1 MLIKLNRHF
10 ARVAFFVAGVML
22 SAGLSAKDTVL
33 SKSALQDKIKGAWA
47 GQTIGVTYGLPVEF
61 RYNSTLIPDSRRL
74 LWYDG
79 YLKET
84 YEKSPGAYDDIYMD
98 LSFVQVIENEG
109 IDAPAQLFA
118 DAFAKAKF
126 PLWFAN
132 QVGRYNIL
140 KGIAP
145 PQSGHWL
152 NNPAADAI
160 DFQIEADFI
169 GIMSPGMINGATAY
183 SDKVGHIMNYGDG
196 WYGGAYIS
204 ALYSQ
209 AFIEADIPKIV
220 GTALQAIP
228 PQSQFHQVVADVI
241 RLHKQRPDD
250 WKQTWFEIHKKWS
263 DTDLEPYGIDSPFN
277 IDAKINAAWVV
288 LGLLY
293 GEGDFGKTLYI
304 AAHAG
309 DDADCNPSSAAGV
322 LGAIKGYNA
331 IPPYWKQGLKE
342 VEDMNFANTEL
353 SLNDAYRL
361 SYRHALQMI
370 KKSGG
375 AVKKDVV
382 IIPQQKPAPLRL
394 EVSFKGHYLKE
405 KRSLSYFTDL
415 SQGPTMIAKKIDA
428 NYSFDFDGIGF
439 AVVGYAK
446 KIGDRDYVFNTV
458 LYVDGDQVETAPL
471 PTDSLTRRFYLFWR
485 YELPKGKHKV
495 EIKLLNPTDAASVNI
510 TDIVIYDDQPLKE
523 HELTFG
529 AHHEGR
535 R

>member
-1 MLIKLNRHF
+1 MKLGKSMSMKSKRHF
-10 ARVAFFVAGVML
+10 ARVIFLVAGIML
-22 SAGLSAKDTVL
+22 SMELLARDTVL
-33 SKSALQDKIKGAWA
+33 SKSDLQDKIRGAWA
-47 GQTIGVTYGLPVEF
+47 AQTIGVTYGLPVEF
-61 RYNSTLIPDSRRL
+61 RYNSTLIPDSRQL
-74 LWYDG
+74 PWYDG

-84 YEKSPGAYDDIYMD
+84 YEKMPGVYDDIYMD

-118 DAFAKAKF
+118 DAFAKAQF

-132 QVGRYNIL
+132 QVGRYNVL
-140 KGIAP
+140 NGLTP

-169 GIMSPGMINGATAY
+169 GIMSPGLINSATAY
-183 SDKVGHIMNYGDG
+183 SDKIGHIMNYGDG
-196 WYGGAYIS
+196 WYGGAFVS

-209 AFIEADIPKIV
+209 AFIETDIPKIID
-220 GTALQAIP
+220 TALQAIP
-228 PQSQFHQVVADVI
+228 PQSQFHQVIADVI
-241 RLHKQRPDD
+241 RWHKQYPGD

-263 DTDLEPYGIDSPFN
+263 DTDLEPYGVDAPFN

-322 LGAIKGYNA
+322 LGAIKGFNA
-331 IPPYWKQGLKE
+331 IPRYWKQGLDE

-353 SLNDAYRL
+353 SLNDAYEL

-370 KKSGG
+370 EQNGG
-375 AVKKDVV
+375 AVKMDVV
-382 IIPQQKPAPLRL
+382 IIPQQKPAQLRL
-394 EVSFKGHYLKE
+394 EVSFEGHYLKE
-405 KRSLSYFTDL
+405 KRSLSAFTDL
-415 SQGPTMIAKKIDA
+415 SQGPTMMATKIDA
-428 NYSFDFDGIGF
+428 SYSFDFDGIGF
-439 AVVGYAK
+439 AVIGYAK
-446 KIGDRDYVFNTV
+446 KAGDRDHVFNAAV
-458 LYVDGDQVETAPL
+458 YVDGDQVETVTL

-485 YELPKGKHKV
+485 YQMPNGKHNV
-495 EIKLLNPTDAASVNI
+495 ELRLLNPVDTASVNI
-510 TDIVIYDDQPLKE
+510 TDIVIYDDQPVR
-523 HELTFG
+523 HMN
-529 AHHEGR
+529 
-535 R
+535 